1 MCFVIDKSFSMHAI
15 LAFSLCRLENVF
27 YSHIMDSDAGYD
39 LSLLV
44 NDLVREAKCAQ
55 IKVFI

>member
-1 MCFVIDKSFSMHAI
+1 MHAI
-15 LAFSLCRLENVF
+15 LAFFLCRLENVF